1 MSGFFHELKR
11 RKVYRVAVGY
21 IVVAGGIIQLAS
33 ASFPAWDLP
42 NWTLRLVIVLLL
54 IGFPVALILAWAFDV
69 TTSGI
74 QTTPKLET
82 ASGAPVHTG
91 NRSRNLFLLTLF
103 GLIVAGVAGFFLL
116 PDVSARKIEK
126 SIAVLPF
133 ENYSNDKENAFFA
146 DGIQDDILTNL
157 ARISDLKVI
166 SRTSVMVYR
175 DGNHNVREIG
185 RSLGASAILEGSV
198 RKDNKRV
205 RVNVQL
211 INAETDEHIWAQEY
225 DRDLTDMFAIQS
237 DLAQKIA
244 KELQAKLSPS
254 EKAQL
259 TRKPTENGEAYL
271 AFVQARNLYQPEDN
285 NKIMQS
291 EQLYER
297 ALQLDP
303 NFALAIA
310 GLSNLES
317 WIYHTSDPSPTRR
330 DRARKLADR
339 ALELQPD
346 LPEAHLALGFCYYYG
361 WNDFRAAEKEF
372 RIAQKGLPNESDVYL
387 ALGAIQRRQNRW
399 EESTANLEK
408 AVELNPKATWPLQN
422 LAFNYQMVRDFK
434 SAMKTVERGL
444 AIDPTNFSLLSLKA
458 RLAIAEKGDIS
469 VAQRL
474 CEQLE
479 KAPASEL
486 KLETM
491 VEGEVAFL
499 LRQKKFAEALQKAE
513 KLPDDELAEKPGLL
527 GGKYL
532 FIGIAQHFLGNE
544 EAARAA
550 LMRTKELAEQEI
562 KEKPGA
568 WDPHLHLGYALAYL
582 GEKAGAAAQ
591 AELAMQALPVSKDA
605 FNGPDVMEAAAR
617 IYAAI
622 GNKDRAIELITQLL
636 QRPAALTVAMLKFDP
651 EWDSLRDDPR
661 FQKLIAK

>member
-21 IVVAGGIIQLAS
+21 VVVAGGIIQLAS
-33 ASFPAWDLP
+33 ATFPAWDLP

-54 IGFPVALILAWAFDV
+54 IGFPVALLLAWAFDV
-69 TTSGI
+69 TPSGI
-74 QTTPKLET
+74 QATPTLET
-82 ASGAPVHTG
+82 AAAEQGRGAH
-91 NRSRNLFLLTLF
+91 RRRNVFFLVLL
-103 GLIVAGVAGFFLL
+103 GLAVACVAGFFLL
-116 PDVSARKIEK
+116 QDVSGRKMEK

-133 ENYSNDKENAFFA
+133 ENYSNDKANAYFA

-166 SRTSVMVYR
+166 SRTSVMAYR
-175 DGNHNVREIG
+175 EGNHNVREIG
-185 RSLGASAILEGSV
+185 KALGASAILEGSV
-198 RKDNKRV
+198 RKDNNRV

-225 DRDLTDMFAIQS
+225 DRNLTDMFAIQS

-259 TRKPTENGEAYL
+259 TRKPTENGEAYV
-271 AFVQARNLYQPEDN
+271 AFVQARNLYQREDSE
-285 NKIMQS
+285 KIRQS

-297 ALQLDP
+297 AIHLDP

-310 GLSNLES
+310 GLSQVES
-317 WIYHTSDPSPTRR
+317 WIYRTTDPSPERR
-330 DRARKLADR
+330 DRARKLAQR

-346 LPEAHLALGFCYYYG
+346 LAEGHLALGFSYYYG
-361 WNDFRAAEKEF
+361 SNDFAAAEREF

-387 ALGAIQRRQNRW
+387 ALGAIERRQNRW
-399 EESTANLEK
+399 KESTANLEK

-434 SAMKTVERGL
+434 SAIKTVDRGL
-444 AIDPTNFSLLSLKA
+444 AIDPKNFGLQSLKA
-458 RLAIAEKGDIS
+458 KFALAENGDLS
-469 VAQRL
+469 VAQNV
-474 CEQLE
+474 CDQLE
-479 KAPASEL
+479 KSPPSDM
-486 KLETM
+486 KLEVA
-491 VEGEVAFL
+491 VEGEIPFL
-499 LRQKKFAEALQKAE
+499 LLQKKLGEALQKAE
-513 KLPDDELAEKPGLL
+513 TLPDDQLTARPELL

-550 LMRTKELAEQEI
+550 LTRAKEIAEQEI

-605 FNGPDVMEAAAR
+605 FNGPDVMEHAAK

-622 GNKDRAIELITQLL
+622 GNKDRAIELVTQLL
-636 QRPAALTVAMLKFDP
+636 QRPAALTVAILKLDP
-651 EWDSLRDDPR
+651 QWDPLRDDPR